1 MNTSFVIDASVFI
14 AAARAGEAFHADAR
28 SLLEILVENGASLYV
43 PAIILPEMA
52 AALARQ
58 EADPLDIVQQLGAV
72 GDWPGANLV
81 PVDEPLAKLSARLA
95 ADQRL
100 RGCDAIYV
108 ALAHMVGADLISLDN
123 EQRSRA
129 PRSVPTL
136 TPAEALERLA
146 ARP

>member
-1 MNTSFVIDASVFI
+1 MNASFVIDASVFI
-14 AAARAGEAFHADAR
+14 AAAQGGEAFHADAR
-28 SLLEILVENGASLYV
+28 ALLEILVDNGAILYV

-58 EADPLDIVQQLGAV
+58 DAEALDIVQQLGAV
-72 GDWPGANLV
+72 GDWPGGHLV

-108 ALAHMVGADLISLDN
+108 ALAHMVGADLITLDN

-129 PRSVPTL
+129 PRSVTTL
-136 TPAEALERLA
+136 TPAEAL
-146 ARP
+146 ARFA